1 MKEQVRR
8 ISAEYGLNL
17 SEEEVELI
25 AKQAEAN
32 NQLFQKLYDVDLTN
46 VMPIQKVDKKPTR

>member
-17 SEEEVELI
+17 SEEEIELI
-25 AKQAEAN
+25 ARQAEAN

>member
-8 ISAEYGLNL
+8 INAEYGLNL
-17 SEEEVELI
+17 SEEEIELV

-46 VMPIQKVDKKPTR
+46 VMPLQKVDKKPTR